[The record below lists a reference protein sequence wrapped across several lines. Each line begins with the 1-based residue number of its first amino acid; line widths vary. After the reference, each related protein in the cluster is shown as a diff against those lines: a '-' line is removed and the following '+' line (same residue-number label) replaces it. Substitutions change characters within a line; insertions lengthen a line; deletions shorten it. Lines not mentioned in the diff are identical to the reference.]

1 MATAPKKKSWVIC
14 STCKQP
20 NPVGAQFCQ
29 HCHKAIRHDSSPI
42 SYEEMEEVSKEKLS
56 RWKRKRRS
64 KVVAISLALAAILAL
79 PAFVGLY
86 FLTDIVSPPPQNV
99 NSDSLPGDWA
109 MFRHNLNRSGTSDP
123 DGSPAQGTVAW
134 VFPTGGPIYSSPAVS
149 NGIVYIGSQD
159 KKLYALDAD
168 TGATVWEYETGS
180 WVDSSPAIVNG
191 VVYFGSN
198 DGRLHA
204 LDAGNGEKLWDFNTR
219 RPVTSSPAVADD
231 IVYFGSD
238 DYYIYALDAI
248 TGTKLWS
255 FKTDYYVKASP
266 IVVNG
271 IVYIGSMDKHC
282 YTFHALN
289 GRPRLQLDCGRGIV
303 SSPVVSNE
311 TAYFITS
318 QGRLYALEAD
328 ARNWLWEKEIRPW
341 WITFNLYGLAPRVPS
356 PTGLLLRL
364 WLGAPVDS
372 SPALIDNIMYIGVGN
387 KLLAIDIED
396 QQMLWAFQTEG
407 SVRSS
412 PAVVGKTVYIG
423 SEEGRLYA
431 VDATSG
437 QRLWEVGTD
446 DRITSS
452 PAVADGMIYIGS
464 HDGNLYAIK

>member
-14 STCKQP
+14 PTCKQP

-56 RWKRKRRS
+56 RWKRRRRS
-64 KVVAISLALAAILAL
+64 KVVVIRLALAAILTLAV
-79 PAFVGLY
+79 FVGLY

-134 VFPTGGPIYSSPAVS
+134 VFSTGGPIYSSPAVS
-149 NGIVYIGSQD
+149 NGIVYIGSRD
-159 KKLYALDAD
+159 SKLYALDAD
-168 TGATVWEYETGS
+168 TGA
-180 WVDSSPAIVNG
+180 
-191 VVYFGSN
+191 
-198 DGRLHA
+198 
-204 LDAGNGEKLWDFNTR
+204 
-219 RPVTSSPAVADD
+219 
-231 IVYFGSD
+231 
-238 DYYIYALDAI
+238 
-248 TGTKLWS
+248 
-255 FKTDYYVKASP
+255 
-266 IVVNG
+266 
-271 IVYIGSMDKHC
+271 M
-282 YTFHALN
+282 
-289 GRPRLQLDCGRGIV
+289 
-303 SSPVVSNE
+303 
-311 TAYFITS
+311 
-318 QGRLYALEAD
+318 
-328 ARNWLWEKEIRPW
+328 LWEKEIRPW
-341 WITFNLYGLAPRVPS
+341 WITLNLYGLAPRVPS
-356 PTGLLLRL
+356 QTGLLWRL

-412 PAVVGKTVYIG
+412 PVVVGKTVYIG
-423 SEEGRLYA
+423 SEEGQLYA
-431 VDATSG
+431 VDAVSG
-437 QRLWEVGTD
+437 QRLWGVSTD

-452 PAVADGMIYIGS
+452 PAVAAGMIYVGS